1 MNPAIDQDVVKLY
14 KSGNYSTYEL
24 AEKFETYPNKIRRI
38 LRKNG
43 VPLRSKSAAQKNALK
58 KGRAKAAA
66 DIANAVYENA
76 MKGNI
81 TAQIWYE
88 KTRRGLSDK
97 VQIDGDV
104 EIKLNYEWKPKEQRP
119 EAGDLGTLDESNP

>member
-1 MNPAIDQDVVKLY
+1 MNAYQALDCLIAEATLYRRKQDNE
-14 KSGNYSTYEL
+14 S
-24 AEKFETYPNKIRRI
+24 FE
-38 LRKNG
+38 
-43 VPLRSKSAAQKNALK
+43 SALK

>member
-1 MNPAIDQDVVKLY
+1 MTRTKIEIDFSEVERLSGIGLSNKEVASALGIAEATLYRRKQDNE
-14 KSGNYSTYEL
+14 S
-24 AEKFETYPNKIRRI
+24 FE
-38 LRKNG
+38 
-43 VPLRSKSAAQKNALK
+43 SALK

-97 VQIDGDV
+97 VPIDGDV

>member
-1 MNPAIDQDVVKLY
+1 MTRTKIQIDFSEVERLSGIGLSNKEVANALGIAEATLYRRKQDNE
-14 KSGNYSTYEL
+14 S
-24 AEKFETYPNKIRRI
+24 FE
-38 LRKNG
+38 
-43 VPLRSKSAAQKNALK
+43 SALK

-119 EAGDLGTLDESNP
+119 EARDLGTLDESNH

>member
-1 MNPAIDQDVVKLY
+1 MTRTKIEIDFSEVERFSGIGLSNKEVASALGIAEATLYRRKQDNE
-14 KSGNYSTYEL
+14 S
-24 AEKFETYPNKIRRI
+24 FE
-38 LRKNG
+38 
-43 VPLRSKSAAQKNALK
+43 SALK

>member
-1 MNPAIDQDVVKLY
+1 MTRTKIQIDFSEVERLSGIGLSNKEVANALGIAEATLYRRKQDNE
-14 KSGNYSTYEL
+14 S
-24 AEKFETYPNKIRRI
+24 FE
-38 LRKNG
+38 
-43 VPLRSKSAAQKNALK
+43 SALK

-119 EAGDLGTLDESNP
+119 EAGDQRTLDERNP

>member
-1 MNPAIDQDVVKLY
+1 MTRTKIEIDFSEVERLSGIGLSNKEVASALGIAEATLYRRKQDNE
-14 KSGNYSTYEL
+14 S
-24 AEKFETYPNKIRRI
+24 FE
-38 LRKNG
+38 
-43 VPLRSKSAAQKNALK
+43 SALK

-104 EIKLNYEWKPKEQRP
+104 ENKLNYEWKPKEQRP

>member
-1 MNPAIDQDVVKLY
+1 MTRTKIEIDFSEVERLSGIGLSNKEVASALGIAEATLYRRKQDNE
-14 KSGNYSTYEL
+14 S
-24 AEKFETYPNKIRRI
+24 FE
-38 LRKNG
+38 
-43 VPLRSKSAAQKNALK
+43 SALK

>member
-1 MNPAIDQDVVKLY
+1 MTRTKIEIDFSEVERLSGIGLSNKEVASALGIAEATLY
-14 KSGNYSTYEL
+14 
-24 AEKFETYPNKIRRI
+24 
-38 LRKNG
+38 
-43 VPLRSKSAAQKNALK
+43 RSKQDNESFESALK

>member
-1 MNPAIDQDVVKLY
+1 MTRTKIEIDFSEVERLSGIGLSNKEVASALGIAEATLYRRKQDNE
-14 KSGNYSTYEL
+14 S
-24 AEKFETYPNKIRRI
+24 FE
-38 LRKNG
+38 
-43 VPLRSKSAAQKNALK
+43 SALK

-97 VQIDGDV
+97 VQIDGEV

>member
-1 MNPAIDQDVVKLY
+1 MTRTKIEIDFSEVERLSGIGLSNKEVANALGIHEATLYRRKQD
-14 KSGNYSTYEL
+14 
-24 AEKFETYPNKIRRI
+24 
-38 LRKNG
+38 
-43 VPLRSKSAAQKNALK
+43 SASFASALK

-119 EAGDLGTLDESNP
+119 EARDLGTLDESNH

>member
-1 MNPAIDQDVVKLY
+1 
-14 KSGNYSTYEL
+14 
-24 AEKFETYPNKIRRI
+24 
-38 LRKNG
+38 
-43 VPLRSKSAAQKNALK
+43 
-58 KGRAKAAA
+58 
-66 DIANAVYENA
+66 

>member
-1 MNPAIDQDVVKLY
+1 MTRTKIQIDFSEVERLSGIGLSNKEVANAMGIHEATLYRRKQD
-14 KSGNYSTYEL
+14 
-24 AEKFETYPNKIRRI
+24 
-38 LRKNG
+38 
-43 VPLRSKSAAQKNALK
+43 SASFASALK

-119 EAGDLGTLDESNP
+119 EATDLGTLDERNP